1 MKHKA
6 QIKKI
11 YKQDK
16 PPFGDGILTYKIQT
30 TKHTG
35 YYYNN
40 VAILP
45 INEGDEVEYDYV
57 QQKNGDY
64 KFKDLKKAS
73 MYNNYTKDKDIEY
86 INKQDNKEDNIHF
99 QSARRDFAISNQ
111 GRGLSAQ
118 EIHEGALE
126 IYRLHKQ
133 IKHKL

>member
-16 PPFGDGILTYKIQT
+16 PPFGDGILTYKIET
-30 TKHTG
+30 TKHTAF
-35 YYYNN
+35 YYNSN
-40 VAILP
+40 LT

-73 MYNNYTKDKDIEY
+73 MYNNY
-86 INKQDNKEDNIHF
+86 NKQNTDYSVRLDTGRSILMQVAFKEAS
-99 QSARRDFAISNQ
+99 QA
-111 GRGLSAQ
+111 
-118 EIHEGALE
+118 
-126 IYRLHKQ
+126 Y
-133 IKHKL
+133 